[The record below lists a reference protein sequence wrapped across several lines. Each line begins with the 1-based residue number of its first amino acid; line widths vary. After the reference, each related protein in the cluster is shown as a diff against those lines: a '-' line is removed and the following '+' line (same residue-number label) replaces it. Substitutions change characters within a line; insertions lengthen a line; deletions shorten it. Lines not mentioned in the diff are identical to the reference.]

1 MKEKSKVLDLKDYS
15 VSQENFSIVR
25 NDDLDL
31 LITVP
36 QPNSNVLWKYYQT
49 EDYISHTSRRESL
62 IDKIY
67 HAVREIAIR
76 SKVDLV
82 NEKQQR
88 GSVLDIG
95 TGTGDFLLALKQ
107 DSWETIGVEPSD
119 IARNL
124 ASQKGLDI
132 RDSTSQL
139 PSNSYDV
146 ITMWHVL
153 EHVPNYDQ
161 QIAELKRLLKTTGTL
176 IVAVPNYK
184 SFDAEHYQKYWA
196 AYDVPRHFWHFSQTS
211 IRKIFDGH
219 GFELK
224 DVRPMK
230 FDSYYVSLLSEKYK
244 TGKSNYL
251 KAFWIGFKSNWKAR
265 KTSEFSSITYILELK

>member
-1 MKEKSKVLDLKDYS
+1 MKENKVLDLKDYS

-25 NDDLDL
+25 NGDLDL

-36 QPNSNVLWKYYQT
+36 QPNSIELWKYYQT
-49 EDYISHTSRRESL
+49 DDYISHTSSKKTI

-76 SKVDLV
+76 NKVDLV
-82 NEKQQR
+82 NSKQRR

-95 TGTGDFLLALKQ
+95 TGTGDFLLALKE
-107 DSWETIGVEPSD
+107 DLWETIGVEPSN

-124 ASQKGLDI
+124 ASQKGLNI
-132 RDSTSQL
+132 RENTSQL

-153 EHVPNYDQ
+153 EHVPNYDE
-161 QIAELKRLLKTTGTL
+161 QIIELKRLLKKSGTL

-184 SFDAEHYQKYWA
+184 SYDAQYYQKHWA

-211 IRKIFDGH
+211 IRVIFGKH
-219 GFELK
+219 GFKLK

-244 TGKSNYL
+244 TGRTNYL

-265 KTSEFSSITYILELK
+265 KTSEFSSLIYILELK

>member
-36 QPNSNVLWKYYQT
+36 QPNSNELWKYYQT

-219 GFELK
+219 GIELK